1 MNKVIKEY
9 SLSWKD
15 MMYIVVGSFILALSF
30 QVFLL
35 PNEIISGGVSGITII
50 LNDLFGWEPAYIQYA
65 FNVPLLILSFVL
77 LGKEVFFKSILGSLL
92 FPFFVDLVSGLEAW
106 TLNSMLAA
114 LFGGVATGIGVGL
127 VYKSKGSTG
136 GTSTLAQIIEKYTR
150 VTMGEAVSLTD
161 GFVLALGFIT
171 FDIETIMYGMISLVV
186 VSRFVDYVLIGNRTQ
201 KMVLIIS
208 NESENIRQEILEK
221 IDRGVTRLEIRG
233 GYQNE
238 EKEMLMAVIQE
249 NEFTALQEMVL
260 QIDES
265 AFIVV
270 TSASEVMGRGFSL
283 EKYFSSNQAQ

>member
-35 PNEIISGGVSGITII
+35 PNEIVSGGVSGITII
-50 LNDLFGWEPAYIQYA
+50 LNNLFGWEPAYIQYA
-65 FNVPLLILSFVL
+65 FNIPLLILSLVL

-92 FPFFVDLVSGLEAW
+92 LPFFVDLVSGFEAW
-106 TLNSMLAA
+106 TTNPMLAA
-114 LFGGVATGIGVGL
+114 LFGGVTTGIGIGL

-136 GTSTLAQIIEKYTR
+136 GTSTLAQIIEKYTN

-161 GFVLALGFIT
+161 GFVLVLGFIT
-171 FDIETIMYGMISLVV
+171 FNIETIMYGIISLVA
-186 VSRFVDYVLIGNRTQ
+186 VSRFVDFVLIGNRTQ
-201 KMVLIIS
+201 KKVLIIS
-208 NESENIRQEILEK
+208 DESEKIRKEILAK
-221 IDRGVTRLEIRG
+221 IDRGVTRLDVRG

-238 EKEMLMAVIQE
+238 EKEMLMVVIQD

-260 QIDES
+260 QIDDS
-265 AFIVV
+265 AFVVV

-283 EKYFSSNQAQ
+283 EKYFSSNQSQ